1 MRSKLKCFTDKSKQL
16 SYLKIPLN
24 SVAENNTVAELIR
37 MASTKQKRLRKKC
50 MKLSHDPK
58 I

>member
-37 MASTKQKRLRKKC
+37 MASTKQKRLRKK
-50 MKLSHDPK
+50 MYEVVT
-58 I
+58 